1 MKYPIKIDVYKNL
14 LILRDDLLIGGTK
27 SIFIPHIL
35 EKGIKEYVYAS
46 PVEGGFQLALSKNLG
61 KQATI
66 FVAKRNTMHDNQK
79 EILDNGS
86 KVIEVPFGYLSNVES
101 KARHYSEAENKGR
114 KLIEWGGST
123 YVDLITYRAKQ
134 VLKKTGPVDQ
144 IWCAVGSGTLMQG
157 IMAAVP
163 PTTQVYGVQVGAK
176 YSGKTYPNLHIIEYP
191 RPFKYESKLEL
202 PFQSNANYDRKVIE
216 IALEKARG
224 KALMWNVY

>member
-1 MKYPIKIDVYKNL
+1 MIYL
-14 LILRDDLLIGGTK
+14 LEALKAYSFR
-27 SIFIPHIL
+27 

-79 EILDNGS
+79 EILENGS

-123 YVDLITYRAKQ
+123 YVDLITNRAKQ
-134 VLKKTGPVDQ
+134 VFWT
-144 IWCAVGSGTLMQG
+144 
-157 IMAAVP
+157 
-163 PTTQVYGVQVGAK
+163 
-176 YSGKTYPNLHIIEYP
+176 
-191 RPFKYESKLEL
+191 R
-202 PFQSNANYDRKVIE
+202 
-216 IALEKARG
+216 
-224 KALMWNVY
+224 

>member
-1 MKYPIKIDVYKNL
+1 MKYPIKIDTYKHL

-61 KQATI
+61 KHATI

-79 EILDNGS
+79 EILENGS

-101 KARHYSEAENKGR
+101 KARHYSEEGNKTR

-123 YVDLITYRAKQ
+123 YVDLITNRAKQ
-134 VLKKTGPVDQ
+134 VFWTGGSNLVCSGVGNLNARDYGGGSAYHSSLWRSSRCEILGQNVSESAHYRVSAAIQ
-144 IWCAVGSGTLMQG
+144 IRE
-157 IMAAVP
+157 
-163 PTTQVYGVQVGAK
+163 QVGV
-176 YSGKTYPNLHIIEYP
+176 TIPVEC
-191 RPFKYESKLEL
+191 EL
-202 PFQSNANYDRKVIE
+202 
-216 IALEKARG
+216 
-224 KALMWNVY
+224 